1 MSELEFQREKLYRV
15 ALSIAKSMLKNALI
29 SEEEYRQIDT
39 ILLEKYKP
47 TLGTLLSTIHN
58 LRTHKLD
65 FLL

>member
-29 SEEEYRQIDT
+29 SEEEYRQINT

-47 TLGTLLSTIHN
+47 KAHCQDRLQCVMMH
-58 LRTHKLD
+58 
-65 FLL
+65 